1 MDERWELAVADG
13 AFWIDDGPSKK
24 LDLLIT
30 DGVECGNIYVTPDEA
45 CRIALEL
52 LRRVGRLEYLT
63 VRELGAVFDRAT
75 VSELRARHTPATPTG

>member
-1 MDERWELAVADG
+1 MDDRWELAVAEG

-30 DGVECGNIYVTPDEA
+30 DGAECGNIYVTPDEA

-52 LRRVGRLEYLT
+52 LRRSNIIPAAVLHLVDGCLPPRPLPP
-63 VRELGAVFDRAT
+63 ELAG
-75 VSELRARHTPATPTG
+75 